1 MWPRPNVVDVL
12 AKECEVVAGVSLGLE
27 EEAFALPTRCPP
39 WDVKALLGHMF
50 RDVDRILAY
59 REEPTAALPDTTSV
73 SYWRSYDPVGDGPDI
88 AARAIEVAD
97 GFASGAELAIAF
109 DRRRGEAVRAALEM
123 PPDRLFGA
131 YGRTLVFN
139 EYVRTRVLEI
149 AVHGLDLAHALGR
162 APWVTPEA
170 VVVVRTILSGLLE
183 SDPPSE
189 LGWDDVTFIE
199 TGTGRRPLTVP
210 ERTTLG
216 ERADRFPLLA

>member
-1 MWPRPNVVDVL
+1 MWPQPNVVDVF
-12 AKECEVVAGVSLGLE
+12 AGECEVVAGVSLALE

-39 WDVKALLGHMF
+39 WDVKALLGQMF

-59 REEPTAALPDTTSV
+59 RDEPTAALPDTTSV
-73 SYWRSYDPVGDGPDI
+73 SYWRSYDPVDDGPDI

-97 GFASGAELAIAF
+97 AFASGAELAIAF
-109 DRRRGEAVRAALEM
+109 DRRRNEAVQAALDM
-123 PPDRLFGA
+123 PPHRLFGA
-131 YGRTLVFN
+131 YGRTLVFD

-170 VVVVRTILSGLLE
+170 VVVVRTILTGLLE
-183 SDPPSE
+183 AEPPIA
-189 LGWDDVTFIE
+189 LAWDDVTYIE
-199 TGTGRRPLTVP
+199 TGTGRRPLSDV
-210 ERTTLG
+210 ERAALG